1 MKLLR
6 LLGKDGSAEEEQR
19 RGGEGKHWSVSL
31 RLSLFFCF
39 PKSWPFFSKLQKKNF
54 NPPGRQPAWLAVA
67 AGGGAAAAVTFFW
80 LRYLYGLCDWI
91 PPGSHP

>member
-6 LLGKDGSAEEEQR
+6 LLGKDDSAEEEQR

-39 PKSWPFFSKLQKKNF
+39 PKSWPFFRQLEVQKKKLQ
-54 NPPGRQPAWLAVA
+54 P
-67 AGGGAAAAVTFFW
+67 GAAAVVTFFW